1 MHTSDQVLFRID
13 NSIVPIDFQISTGI
27 DENIQIANLLSSSF
41 DISEQ
46 HNAMKE
52 YQDPEYYDSLT
63 GLPNKK
69 LIFERLGRALSE
81 SFYNKQYG
89 ALLVLDLDNLKHLND
104 TQRSVYRDR
113 LLIEI
118 AKRIKSCSGIMDTVA
133 HFEGDEFAILMENI
147 STSEEEATK
156 NIIQFVEKIREALDA
171 PYLLDIQM
179 YCPTP
184 NIGGSL
190 FGANMIRQINLGH

>member
-1 MHTSDQVLFRID
+1 
-13 NSIVPIDFQISTGI
+13 
-27 DENIQIANLLSSSF
+27 
-41 DISEQ
+41 
-46 HNAMKE
+46 
-52 YQDPEYYDSLT
+52 
-63 GLPNKK
+63 
-69 LIFERLGRALSE
+69 
-81 SFYNKQYG
+81 
-89 ALLVLDLDNLKHLND
+89 
-104 TQRSVYRDR
+104 
-113 LLIEI
+113 
-118 AKRIKSCSGIMDTVA
+118 MDTVA